1 MVELKRKVTLK
12 TKNSSIEENEEPIGQ
27 NPIPTNS
34 RKKLIV
40 GLAALI
46 VVVIAGFVLFGNN
59 QSTGKSD
66 AIVTDS
72 LTKDSVQKDSTIAD
86 TLKKENSS
94 VGSNEES
101 NNKETEDKK
110 DGMQSK
116 VSVPVDTNVKSQQ
129 ESNAESSSIGSVEA
143 KAKQVIRGIYGNG
156 FVRKQ
161 KLGNDYAEIQGK
173 VNEMYRNGLVH

>member
-40 GLAALI
+40 VLAALI

-72 LTKDSVQKDSTIAD
+72 LTKDSVQKDSTLAD
-86 TLKKENSS
+86 SLKKENSS
-94 VGSNEES
+94 VVSNEES
-101 NNKETEDKK
+101 NNKETEDIK
-110 DGMQSK
+110 DEMQSK
-116 VSVPVDTNVKSQQ
+116 ASVPVDTNVKSQQ
-129 ESNAESSSIGSVEA
+129 ESNSESSSMGSVEA

-156 FVRKQ
+156 SVREQ

>member
-72 LTKDSVQKDSTIAD
+72 LTKDSVQKDSTLAD
-86 TLKKENSS
+86 SLKKENSS
-94 VGSNEES
+94 VVSNEES
-101 NNKETEDKK
+101 NNKETEDIK
-110 DGMQSK
+110 DEMQSK
-116 VSVPVDTNVKSQQ
+116 ASVPVDTNVKSQQ
-129 ESNAESSSIGSVEA
+129 GPNTESSSMGSVED

>member
-12 TKNSSIEENEEPIGQ
+12 TKNSSIEKSEEPTGL
-27 NPIPTNS
+27 NPTPTSS

-46 VVVIAGFVLFGNN
+46 VVVIVGFVLFGNN
-59 QSTGKSD
+59 QSTGNSD

-72 LTKDSVQKDSTIAD
+72 LTKDSVRKDSTTAD
-86 TLKKENSS
+86 TLKKEKPI
-94 VGSNEES
+94 VVSNEES
-101 NNKETEDKK
+101 NNKETEDQKEE
-110 DGMQSK
+110 MQSK
-116 VSVPVDTNVKSQQ
+116 ASVPVDTNVKSQQ

-156 FVRKQ
+156 SVRKQ

>member
-59 QSTGKSD
+59 QSAGKSD

-94 VGSNEES
+94 VVSNEES
-101 NNKETEDKK
+101 NNKETEDIK
-110 DGMQSK
+110 DEMQSK
-116 VSVPVDTNVKSQQ
+116 ASVPVDTNVKSQQ
-129 ESNAESSSIGSVEA
+129 ESNTESSSMGSVED
-143 KAKQVIRGIYGNG
+143 KAKQVIRGIYGNSS
-156 FVRKQ
+156 VRKQ

>member
-72 LTKDSVQKDSTIAD
+72 LTKDSVQKDSTLAD
-86 TLKKENSS
+86 SLKKENSS
-94 VGSNEES
+94 VVSNEES
-101 NNKETEDKK
+101 NNKETEDIK
-110 DGMQSK
+110 DEMQSK
-116 VSVPVDTNVKSQQ
+116 ASVPVDTNVKSQQ
-129 ESNAESSSIGSVEA
+129 ESNTESSSMGSVED
-143 KAKQVIRGIYGNG
+143 KAKQVIRGR
-156 FVRKQ
+156 V
-161 KLGNDYAEIQGK
+161 
-173 VNEMYRNGLVH
+173 

>member
-72 LTKDSVQKDSTIAD
+72 LTKDSVQKDSTLAD
-86 TLKKENSS
+86 SLKKENSS
-94 VGSNEES
+94 VVSNEES
-101 NNKETEDKK
+101 NNKETEDIK
-110 DGMQSK
+110 DEMQSK
-116 VSVPVDTNVKSQQ
+116 ASVPVDTNVKSQQ
-129 ESNAESSSIGSVEA
+129 ESNTESSS
-143 KAKQVIRGIYGNG
+143 
-156 FVRKQ
+156 
-161 KLGNDYAEIQGK
+161 
-173 VNEMYRNGLVH
+173 M

>member
-12 TKNSSIEENEEPIGQ
+12 TKNSSIEENEVPIGQ
-27 NPIPTNS
+27 NPTPTNS

-40 GLAALI
+40 GLATLI
-46 VVVIAGFVLFGNN
+46 VVVIAGIVLFGNN
-59 QSTGKSD
+59 QSTGKSE
-66 AIVTDS
+66 AFVIDS
-72 LTKDSVQKDSTIAD
+72 MTKDSVQKDSTIAD
-86 TLKKENSS
+86 SLKKENSS
-94 VGSNEES
+94 VVSDEES

-110 DGMQSK
+110 DEMQSK
-116 VSVPVDTNVKSQQ
+116 ASVPVDTNVKSQQ

>member
-40 GLAALI
+40 VLAALI

-72 LTKDSVQKDSTIAD
+72 LTKDSVQKDSTLAD
-86 TLKKENSS
+86 SLKKEN
-94 VGSNEES
+94 
-101 NNKETEDKK
+101 
-110 DGMQSK
+110 
-116 VSVPVDTNVKSQQ
+116 
-129 ESNAESSSIGSVEA
+129 
-143 KAKQVIRGIYGNG
+143 
-156 FVRKQ
+156 
-161 KLGNDYAEIQGK
+161 
-173 VNEMYRNGLVH
+173 

>member
-72 LTKDSVQKDSTIAD
+72 LTKDSVQKDSTLAD
-86 TLKKENSS
+86 PLKKENSS
-94 VGSNEES
+94 VVSNEES
-101 NNKETEDKK
+101 NNKGTDDIK
-110 DGMQSK
+110 DEMQSK
-116 VSVPVDTNVKSQQ
+116 ASVPVDTNVKSQQ
-129 ESNAESSSIGSVEA
+129 GPNTESSSMGSVED
-143 KAKQVIRGIYGNG
+143 KAKQVIRGIYGNDS
-156 FVRKQ
+156 VRKQ

>member
-12 TKNSSIEENEEPIGQ
+12 TKNSLVEEKEEPVDS
-27 NPIPTNS
+27 NPTASNS
-34 RKKLIV
+34 RKKLLI
-40 GLAALI
+40 GLTALI
-46 VVVIAGFVLFGNN
+46 VVVIAGFVLFDNN

-86 TLKKENSS
+86 SLKKENSS
-94 VGSNEES
+94 VVSNEES

-110 DGMQSK
+110 DEMQSK
-116 VSVPVDTNVKSQQ
+116 ASVPVDTNVKSQQ

>member
-27 NPIPTNS
+27 NPTPANS

-66 AIVTDS
+66 AIVVDS

-94 VGSNEES
+94 VVSNEES

-110 DGMQSK
+110 DEMQSK
-116 VSVPVDTNVKSQQ
+116 ASVPVDTNVKSQQ
-129 ESNAESSSIGSVEA
+129 ESNAESSSMDSVEA

-156 FVRKQ
+156 SVRKQ

>member
-12 TKNSSIEENEEPIGQ
+12 TKNSSIEEKEEPIGQ

-72 LTKDSVQKDSTIAD
+72 LTKDSVQKDSTLAD
-86 TLKKENSS
+86 SLKKENSS
-94 VGSNEES
+94 VVSNEES
-101 NNKETEDKK
+101 NNKETEDIK
-110 DGMQSK
+110 DEMQSK
-116 VSVPVDTNVKSQQ
+116 ASVPVDTNVKSQQ
-129 ESNAESSSIGSVEA
+129 ESNSESSSMGSVE
-143 KAKQVIRGIYGNG
+143 AKQVIRGIYGNG
-156 FVRKQ
+156 SVRKQ

>member
-1 MVELKRKVTLK
+1 MVE
-12 TKNSSIEENEEPIGQ
+12 N
-27 NPIPTNS
+27 
-34 RKKLIV
+34 KKLFSPEDFDKPEHTSTSKKRFYCFFLIGLVLVLVLGMGYYYKQSQHGNGQQTIV
-40 GLAALI
+40 
-46 VVVIAGFVLFGNN
+46 
-59 QSTGKSD
+59 S
-66 AIVTDS
+66 DS

-129 ESNAESSSIGSVEA
+129 ESNTESSSMGSVEA

-156 FVRKQ
+156 SVRKQ

>member
-72 LTKDSVQKDSTIAD
+72 LTKDSVQKDSTLAD
-86 TLKKENSS
+86 SLKKENSS
-94 VGSNEES
+94 VVSNEES
-101 NNKETEDKK
+101 NNKETEDIK
-110 DGMQSK
+110 DEMQSK
-116 VSVPVDTNVKSQQ
+116 ASVPVDTNVKSQQ
-129 ESNAESSSIGSVEA
+129 ESNTDSSSMGSVED

>member
-12 TKNSSIEENEEPIGQ
+12 TKNSSIEENEVPIGQ
-27 NPIPTNS
+27 NPTPTNS

-66 AIVTDS
+66 AIVIDS

-86 TLKKENSS
+86 SLKKENSS
-94 VGSNEES
+94 VVSDEES

-110 DGMQSK
+110 DEI
-116 VSVPVDTNVKSQQ
+116 SVPVDTNVKSQQ

-156 FVRKQ
+156 SVRKK

>member
-12 TKNSSIEENEEPIGQ
+12 TKNSSIEKSEEPTGL
-27 NPIPTNS
+27 NPTPTSS

-46 VVVIAGFVLFGNN
+46 VVVIVGFVLFGNN
-59 QSTGKSD
+59 QSTGNSD

-72 LTKDSVQKDSTIAD
+72 LTKDSVRKDSTTAD
-86 TLKKENSS
+86 TLKKEKPI
-94 VGSNEES
+94 VVSNEES
-101 NNKETEDKK
+101 NNKETEDQKEE
-110 DGMQSK
+110 MQSK
-116 VSVPVDTNVKSQQ
+116 ASVPVDTNVKSQQ

>member
-12 TKNSSIEENEEPIGQ
+12 TKNSSIEENEVPIGQ
-27 NPIPTNS
+27 NPTPTNS

-66 AIVTDS
+66 AIVIDS

-86 TLKKENSS
+86 SLKKENSS
-94 VGSNEES
+94 VVSDEES

-110 DGMQSK
+110 DEMQSK
-116 VSVPVDTNVKSQQ
+116 ASVPVDTNVKSQQ
-129 ESNAESSSIGSVEA
+129 ESNAESSSIDSVEA

>member
-12 TKNSSIEENEEPIGQ
+12 TKNSSIVETEEPIAP
-27 NPIPTNS
+27 NPTPTKS
-34 RKKLIV
+34 RKKLLG

-59 QSTGKSD
+59 QSTGNSD
-66 AIVTDS
+66 AVATDS

-86 TLKKENSS
+86 TLKKEKPT
-94 VGSNEES
+94 VVSNEES
-101 NNKETEDKK
+101 NNTETEDKK
-110 DGMQSK
+110 ENMQSNE
-116 VSVPVDTNVKSQQ
+116 SVPVDTNVKSLQ

-156 FVRKQ
+156 SVRKQ

>member
-12 TKNSSIEENEEPIGQ
+12 TKSSSIEEPEEPIGS
-27 NPIPTNS
+27 NPTPTSS

-46 VVVIAGFVLFGNN
+46 VVVIVGFVLFGNN

-72 LTKDSVQKDSTIAD
+72 LTKDSVQKDSTTAD
-86 TLKKENSS
+86 TLKNEKTT
-94 VGSNEES
+94 VVSNEES

-110 DGMQSK
+110 DEMQSK
-116 VSVPVDTNVKSQQ
+116 ASVPVD
-129 ESNAESSSIGSVEA
+129 SNAKSLQEPNTESSSMNSVEA

-156 FVRKQ
+156 SVRKQ

>member
-27 NPIPTNS
+27 NPIPTNI

-72 LTKDSVQKDSTIAD
+72 LTKDSVQKDSTLAD
-86 TLKKENSS
+86 SLKKENSS
-94 VGSNEES
+94 VVSNEES
-101 NNKETEDKK
+101 NNKETEDIK
-110 DGMQSK
+110 DEMQSK
-116 VSVPVDTNVKSQQ
+116 ASLPVDTNVKSQQ
-129 ESNAESSSIGSVEA
+129 ESNTESSSMGSVED
-143 KAKQVIRGIYGNG
+143 KAKQVIRM
-156 FVRKQ
+156 VLLESRS
-161 KLGNDYAEIQGK
+161 
-173 VNEMYRNGLVH
+173 